1 MREVRSEGE
10 RKVIVTRCVPHEI
23 LEVRDTDGEESQM
36 EKQRG
41 WGRNANEGKNANE
54 GRNANGGKNANQEE
68 TWMKGTAS
76 RRK

>member
-36 EKQRG
+36 EKNRR
-41 WGRNANEGKNANE
+41 WRSNADGEETRMKGKTRMKEETRMEGKTRIKKKR
-54 GRNANGGKNANQEE
+54 G
-68 TWMKGTAS
+68 
-76 RRK
+76 